1 MVEVRV
7 SLRNVLLSACLVST
21 LAGTARAD
29 DDSVVGRLSSNGGLS
44 TSAAKKLVSRVN
56 VRMAKAADATAGAND
71 PMRAAVSLALFQAPT
86 PPNSM
91 AAAKVR
97 LRLYAGLNEWA
108 LESIFAPQP
117 GVIAGCVREVGASQ
131 SECEALVAAAAK
143 STVAHIRSVAGGS
156 AAPVAAAPVAPAY
169 GGAAPAANGGGR
181 FGRFSSG
188 YQAAPAA
195 APRYG
200 AAPAYGYP
208 QQQQQYARPMPPQQQ
223 YGYQQQYAR
232 PAPQQY
238 AAPQQQYARPAPQ
251 QQYARPAPQ
260 QQYAAPQQQYAAP
273 QQQYA
278 RPVAP
283 VAPPAPV
290 VSPQEAQSRKDAY
303 KAQREAYLARQK
315 AQFEDKKQKMS
326 AMHQQ
331 DAAEAPPRNGVE
343 TSAPAQAAAPMS
355 KPTATASAA
364 KAPSKAAAAADDS
377 PSEPVAAKSGTKPA
391 LDNDFLDGLLDDP
404 LANKKG
410 K

>member
-21 LAGTARAD
+21 LAGTARAE
-29 DDSVVGRLSSNGGLS
+29 DDSVVRRLSSNGGLS
-44 TSAAKKLVSRVN
+44 SSAAKKLISKVN
-56 VRMAKAADATAGAND
+56 VRMAKAADATAASND
-71 PMRAAVSLALFQAPT
+71 PMRAAVSLALFQVPT

-143 STVAHIRSVAGGS
+143 SSVAQIRSVAGGA
-156 AAPVAAAPVAPAY
+156 AAPVAAAPAY

-195 APRYG
+195 APSYAPAPVYG
-200 AAPAYGYP
+200 PAPAYGYP
-208 QQQQQYARPMPPQQQ
+208 QQQYARPMPPQQQ

-232 PAPQQY
+232 PM
-238 AAPQQQYARPAPQ
+238 PQQQYAPP
-251 QQYARPAPQ
+251 
-260 QQYAAPQQQYAAP
+260 
-273 QQQYA
+273 QQYA
-278 RPVAP
+278 RPVVAPTP
-283 VAPPAPV
+283 VAAPMIA
-290 VSPQEAQSRKDAY
+290 PQDAQSRKDAY
-303 KAQREAYLARQK
+303 RAQREAYLARQK
-315 AQFEDKKQKMS
+315 AQFEDKKQKVS

-343 TSAPAQAAAPMS
+343 TPAPAQPAAAPMSRPMS

-364 KAPSKAAAAADDS
+364 KAPSKAALAEDDDA
-377 PSEPVAAKSGTKPA
+377 PSEPVAAKSNAKPA
-391 LDNDFLDGLLDDP
+391 LDSDFLDGLLDDP

>member
-29 DDSVVGRLSSNGGLS
+29 DENVVGRLSSNGGLS
-44 TSAAKKLVSRVN
+44 TSAAKKLVGKVN
-56 VRMAKAADATAGAND
+56 VRMAKAADATSAAND
-71 PMRAAVSLALFQAPT
+71 PMRAAVSLALFQSAS

-108 LESIFAPQP
+108 LEAIFAPQP

-143 STVAHIRSVAGGS
+143 STVASIRSIAGG
-156 AAPVAAAPVAPAY
+156 AAAPVASAPAAAPGY
-169 GGAAPAANGGGR
+169 GAAPAAASGGGGR

-188 YQAAPAA
+188 YQGAP
-195 APRYG
+195 
-200 AAPAYGYP
+200 PA
-208 QQQQQYARPMPPQQQ
+208 QQQYARPAPQQQ
-223 YGYQQQYAR
+223 YGGYPQQQYAR

-238 AAPQQQYARPAPQ
+238 GYQQPQQYRPAPQQQYGGYPQQPQQQYARPAPQ
-251 QQYARPAPQ
+251 QQQYVRPA
-260 QQYAAPQQQYAAP
+260 
-273 QQQYA
+273 
-278 RPVAP
+278 AP
-283 VAPPAPV
+283 VAPPPPMAAP
-290 VSPQEAQSRKDAY
+290 VSPQEAQSRKAAY
-303 KAQREAYLARQK
+303 AAQREAYLARQK
-315 AQFEDKKQKMS
+315 ADFESKKQKMS
-326 AMHQQ
+326 AVHAA
-331 DAAEAPPRNGVE
+331 DASDAPPRNGVE
-343 TSAPAQAAAPMS
+343 SPTVASSPTAKPAPATS
-355 KPTATASAA
+355 SA
-364 KAPSKAAAAADDS
+364 KASKTAVADADA
-377 PSEPVAAKSGTKPA
+377 PSEPVAAKAGGGKPA

>member
-7 SLRNVLLSACLVST
+7 SLRNVLLSACLAAT
-21 LAGTARAD
+21 LASTARAD
-29 DDSVVGRLSSNGGLS
+29 DENVVGRLSSNGGLS
-44 TSAAKKLVSRVN
+44 TSAAKKLVGKVN
-56 VRMAKAADATAGAND
+56 VRMAKAADATSAAND
-71 PMRAAVSLALFQAPT
+71 PMRAAVSLALFQAAT

-108 LESIFAPQP
+108 LEAIFAPQP

-143 STVAHIRSVAGGS
+143 SSVAQIRSVAGG
-156 AAPVAAAPVAPAY
+156 AAPMAAAGPGAAPAY

-188 YQAAPAA
+188 FQ
-195 APRYG
+195 G
-200 AAPAYGYP
+200 AG
-208 QQQQQYARPMPPQQQ
+208 
-223 YGYQQQYAR
+223 
-232 PAPQQY
+232 
-238 AAPQQQYARPAPQ
+238 PAPQ

-260 QQYAAPQQQYAAP
+260 QQYGYPQQQQYRPVPQQQYGYQ

-278 RPVAP
+278 RPAPQQQQYGYQQQQYARPAAPQQAYQQPAQQYARPAP
-283 VAPPAPV
+283 VAAPPMAAPV
-290 VSPQEAQSRKDAY
+290 SAAEAQNRKQAY
-303 KAQREAYLARQK
+303 QAQREAYLARQK

-326 AMHQQ
+326 AMHQA
-331 DAAEAPPRNGVE
+331 DASEAPPRNGVE
-343 TSAPAQAAAPMS
+343 TPAAPAAAAAPMAIA
-355 KPTATASAA
+355 KPAG
-364 KAPSKAAAAADDS
+364 KAPAKPAAAPADDDA
-377 PSEPVAAKSGTKPA
+377 PSEPVAAKASGTKPA

-404 LANKKG
+404 LAAKKG